1 MFLVSV
7 TVSLHVFENVRYFEV
22 LFRFVSRISVFSSS
36 PLFNHLLM
44 DVFSYVVPV
53 PGFNDV
59 KALSDTRVTD
69 LSEFTFTI
77 LHNILEYFT

>member
-7 TVSLHVFENVRYFEV
+7 IVSLHVFENVRYFEV
-22 LFRFVSRISVFSSS
+22 LFRFVSRIPVFSSS

-59 KALSDTRVTD
+59 KALSDTRVID
-69 LSEFTFTI
+69 LLDFIFTL
-77 LHNILEYFT
+77 LHNILDYFT

>member
-22 LFRFVSRISVFSSS
+22 LFRFVSRIPVFSSS
-36 PLFNHLLM
+36 PLFNHLLT

-59 KALSDTRVTD
+59 NAYL
-69 LSEFTFTI
+69 I
-77 LHNILEYFT
+77 LGLLICQSLLLLFSIIY

>member
-1 MFLVSV
+1 
-7 TVSLHVFENVRYFEV
+7 
-22 LFRFVSRISVFSSS
+22 
-36 PLFNHLLM
+36 M